1 MDKYHHDKQIIC
13 LLFASWGTRLRHL
26 RSVCLKVLKMMST
39 AACQQEIC
47 KHQFGVQLDYFFFAH
62 IWESNEGSREF
73 IVGALQWF
81 WGKRM
86 EAIGNMHR
94 SARISISF
102 GPPLPGNSFWP
113 GNRWSQDWTAS
124 KPTQRRF
131 FRHETVLIGKGAI
144 RYTNITK
151 TNTTHTESIPSLGSK
166 ITLESS
172 CVVRKQN
179 QGALNT
185 ENWVSPYWRSFLEK
199 CAIFPFDAQG
209 SRERSDESFQSKA
222 TGSVKGPRHWITDR
236 ILPAFWFQT
245 KMRSQIDLCENLCL
259 HFKDLEAQR
268 SRKGEHSTEFKSQL
282 KICCN
287 KTPCWLGY
295 FQNP

>member
-1 MDKYHHDKQIIC
+1 MLTLCKLRNKIEALEKR
-13 LLFASWGTRLRHL
+13 LLEGAENDEHSSMSARGMQTPVRSAVRLL
-26 RSVCLKVLKMMST
+26 
-39 AACQQEIC
+39 
-47 KHQFGVQLDYFFFAH
+47 FFAH
-62 IWESNEGSREF
+62 IWESNEGSRQF

-151 TNTTHTESIPSLGSK
+151 TNTTHTQSIPILGSK

-172 CVVRKQN
+172 CVVRKHN
-179 QGALNT
+179 QGGINT
-185 ENWVSPYWRSFLEK
+185 ENLVSPYWRSFLEK

-245 KMRSQIDLCENLCL
+245 KNAVADRLVWKSLPTFQGPWGSTKPKRGTLHRVQVSVEDLL
-259 HFKDLEAQR
+259 
-268 SRKGEHSTEFKSQL
+268 
-282 KICCN
+282 
-287 KTPCWLGY
+287 
-295 FQNP
+295 